1 MVVWGQPHAR
11 VGSARGFKGEAYA
24 SPFVFVEWCF
34 GEIFSLLNKFESKLL
49 IQRFER

>member
-1 MVVWGQPHAR
+1 
-11 VGSARGFKGEAYA
+11 
-24 SPFVFVEWCF
+24 VEWCF